1 MDKRTQL
8 WRENEMESW
17 KRYQYSKLFD
27 NNPNLSE
34 IELKNRIKEIDDKAK
49 SILKSGSQFL
59 Y

>member
-17 KRYQYSKLFD
+17 KRYQYAKLFD
-27 NNPNLSE
+27 NPNLSE
-34 IELKNRIKEIDDKAK
+34 TELKNKIKEIDDKAK
-49 SILKSGSQFL
+49 STLKSGDLFI